1 MKDIMFRSPPS
12 WYLAVAGSER
22 AKELCVIDLVS
33 ACTKWH
39 ETGKL
44 VTKLA
49 ERMNDKHCDFLGSTV
64 DSTGIFR
71 KGDYVLVASLGATE
85 EAARV
90 FKTGFIEETRLTT
103 NSRFNADVTFLD
115 GTTGRYPYS
124 RMIWAQV
131 PGPLKAFMDTRVCVK
146 NYPLKK
152 EGACIEKKTDP
163 CLS

>member
-1 MKDIMFRSPPS
+1 MKDITFRSPPG
-12 WYLAVAGSER
+12 WYLAMTGSEK
-22 AKELCVIDLVS
+22 AMELRVIDLVS
-33 ACTKWH
+33 ACTEWH
-39 ETGKL
+39 ETGRL
-44 VTKLA
+44 VTALA
-49 ERMNDKHCDFLGSTV
+49 ERMNDKRCDFLGSAV
-64 DSTGIFR
+64 DSAGIFR

-85 EAARV
+85 NAARV

-146 NYPLKK
+146 NCPLKK
-152 EGACIEKKTDP
+152 EGACMEKEVAP